1 MIPEDSTV
9 GGADTETTL
18 HRLEAFSDIVIGF
31 CIAEMGINLLVPQH
45 VRDVRT
51 VEVGVIGFAV
61 SFALIS
67 IVWWIHQRIFRV
79 FFVLSRLTLLVNF
92 TLLGSLVLM
101 IYFQQIAV
109 HFISVGDRN
118 VSEVTRWWLMSY
130 GAVYSLL
137 DAMLWIGLRE
147 RWRSLPAVELR
158 WGMHR
163 ASALTVGA
171 AMFLTTGAGI
181 ADTFPGA
188 VIGAGAIVLLAIR
201 FVMPRV
207 VDRVIALRA

>member
-1 MIPEDSTV
+1 MILEDSTV

-51 VEVGVIGFAV
+51 VEIGVVGFVV

-79 FFVLSRLTLLVNF
+79 FFILSRLTLVLNF

-101 IYFQQIAV
+101 VYFQQIAV
-109 HFISVGDRN
+109 HFISLGNRDL
-118 VSEVTRWWLMSY
+118 SEVARWWLTSY
-130 GAVYSLL
+130 GAVYGLL
-137 DAMLWIGLRE
+137 DALLWIGLRE
-147 RWRSLPAVELR
+147 RWRTLPAAELR
-158 WGMHR
+158 WGMQR
-163 ASALTVGA
+163 ASALSIGA
-171 AMFLTTGAGI
+171 AMFLTAGSGI
-181 ADTFPGA
+181 ANTFPGA
-188 VIGAGAIVLLAIR
+188 VVIVGATAVLILR
-201 FVMPRV
+201 WVVPRV
-207 VDRVIALRA
+207 VDRVIATRA